1 MRINNN
7 KKHNIKIN
15 YNIKIN
21 DKNIEPCEYCNE
33 EPTIIRPENL
43 FNNHLKFQIFNKYIY
58 LVDYKYRIVERFEI
72 NHCPMCGRKLNDNKE
87 H

>member
-1 MRINNN
+1 MRIKNN

-43 FNNHLKFQIFNKYIY
+43 FNNHLKFQIFNKYIN

-72 NHCPMCGRKLNDNKE
+72 NHCPMSGRKLNDNKE

>member
-1 MRINNN
+1 MRIKNN

-33 EPTIIRPENL
+33 EPTIIRPKNL
-43 FNNHLKFQIFNKYIY
+43 FNNHLKIQIFNKYIY
-58 LVDYKYRIVERFEI
+58 LVDYKYRIAERFEI
-72 NHCPMCGRKLNDNKE
+72 NHSPMCGRKLNDSKE

>member
-1 MRINNN
+1 MRIKNN

-43 FNNHLKFQIFNKYIY
+43 FNNHLKIQIFNKYIY
-58 LVDYKYRIVERFEI
+58 LVDYKHRIVERFEI